1 MMLANHTSIRGLFKE
16 FLDQYKMLSKRGAF
30 MDQFKK
36 TKIFQDN
43 LDEFNES
50 EEVVRSLVDEYA
62 AAERSDYI
70 EWGQEERKSGDEDD
84 RMNHY

>member
-1 MMLANHTSIRGLFKE
+1 MLANHTSIRGLFKQ

-43 LDEFNES
+43 LDEFNDA
-50 EEVVRSLVDEYA
+50 EEVVKGLVDEYA
-62 AAERSDYI
+62 AAERQDYI
-70 EWGQEERKSGDEDD
+70 EWGEEEEKNEDNDD
-84 RMNHY
+84 RMGY

>member
-1 MMLANHTSIRGLFKE
+1 MMLANHTSIRGLFKQ

-43 LDEFNES
+43 LDEFNDA
-50 EEVVRSLVDEYA
+50 EEVVKGLVDEYA
-62 AAERSDYI
+62 AAERQDYI
-70 EWGQEERKSGDEDD
+70 EWGEEEEKNEDNDD
-84 RMNHY
+84 RMGY

>member
-1 MMLANHTSIRGLFKE
+1 MMLANHTSIRGLFKQ

-43 LDEFNES
+43 LDEFNDA
-50 EEVVRSLVDEYA
+50 EETVRGLVDEYA
-62 AAERSDYI
+62 ASER
-70 EWGQEERKSGDEDD
+70 
-84 RMNHY
+84 